1 VNTLQIR
8 WTKTP
13 ANNIRKTLAYWHEH
27 NDSFA
32 YSEKI
37 LDETEKAEKA
47 ILDNPYRK
55 QEYSE
60 LLNLYRRYFFK
71 GKFVLYYRID
81 ELANIIWITNF
92 RSAKQK
98 PLF

>member
-1 VNTLQIR
+1 MNTLQIR
-8 WTKTP
+8 WTKTA

-47 ILDNPYRK
+47 ILDNPYR
-55 QEYSE
+55 
-60 LLNLYRRYFFK
+60 RYFFK

>member
-1 VNTLQIR
+1 MSI
-8 WTKTP
+8 
-13 ANNIRKTLAYWHEH
+13 I
-27 NDSFA
+27 DSFA

-71 GKFVLYYRID
+71 GKFVLYYKNR
-81 ELANIIWITNF
+81 
-92 RSAKQK
+92 
-98 PLF
+98 

>member
-1 VNTLQIR
+1 MSIMILSLILKRFLTR
-8 WTKTP
+8 
-13 ANNIRKTLAYWHEH
+13 RK
-27 NDSFA
+27 
-32 YSEKI
+32 
-37 LDETEKAEKA
+37 KAEKA

>member
-1 VNTLQIR
+1 MNTLQIR
-8 WTKTP
+8 WTKTA
-13 ANNIRKTLAYWHEH
+13 ANNIRKTL
-27 NDSFA
+27 A

-71 GKFVLYYRID
+71 GKFILYYRID

>member
-1 VNTLQIR
+1 MSIMILSLIL
-8 WTKTP
+8 K
-13 ANNIRKTLAYWHEH
+13 K
-27 NDSFA
+27 
-32 YSEKI
+32 KI

-47 ILDNPYRK
+47 ILDNLYRK
-55 QEYSE
+55 QEYTE

-71 GKFVLYYRID
+71 GKLVVYYRID